1 MSYEFKSTSYEFKL
15 TSCEFRF
22 TSYEFK
28 STSYL
33 LRSTSYELKST
44 SYAIKS
50 TSSRIIKSMK
60 TYANSLKR
68 SLFPKII
75 SPKLFSN
82 SWGNLLFYVTT
93 TQWLQLKQEAV
104 WVSINFERRDLNS
117 HRNDPSPNDFG
128 EICFSFAFNFTK
140 QNATDFSFVSLTQNS
155 VQCL

>member
-33 LRSTSYELKST
+33 LKSTSYEL
-44 SYAIKS
+44 KS

-60 TYANSLKR
+60 THANSLKR

-75 SPKLFSN
+75 SPKLFGN

-104 WVSINFERRDLNS
+104 WVNINFERRDLNS
-117 HRNDPSPNDFG
+117 LRNDPSPNDFG
-128 EICFSFAFNFTK
+128 EIYFSFAFNLTK